1 MLYLPQGIPA
11 AKALQSEDIAVS
23 EYPLG
28 EKVAGVPCRVLV
40 LNLMPQKAV
49 TELDL
54 ARMMGKSG
62 ADVQVVFLKIKG
74 QTYKNTSAEHMN
86 AFYVDFDDVE
96 HASWD
101 GLVVTGAPV
110 EQIPFEEVRY
120 WPQLCRIMDWAY
132 ASVKSTLYICWG
144 AQAGLYHFYGVEK
157 HGLPEKRFGIF
168 SQRVTQTGHPIL
180 KGMEPEFVMPN
191 SRHTEVWE
199 SEIAEKAGPKG
210 AHVVAESTESG
221 VGIVCTD
228 DSRLIFIV
236 GHLEYEPF
244 TLDNE
249 YKRDL
254 SRNLPI
260 HAPEHYYAP
269 DGKVLYSWKS
279 DAERFYANYLA
290 IISDNPR

>member
-11 AKALQSEDIAVS
+11 AEALRQEGIAVG

-28 EKVAGVPCRVLV
+28 ERVGEAACRVLL

-62 ADVQVVFLKIKG
+62 ADVQVVFVKIKG
-74 QTYKNTSAEHMN
+74 QTYKNTSMEHMN
-86 AFYVDFDDVE
+86 AFYVDFEDVQQ
-96 HASWD
+96 ARWD
-101 GLVVTGAPV
+101 GLIVTGAPV
-110 EQIPFEEVRY
+110 EQIAFEEVRY

-132 ASVKSTLYICWG
+132 ASVKSSLYICWG
-144 AQAGLYHFYGVEK
+144 AQAGLYHFYEVEK
-157 HGLPEKRFGIF
+157 HPLPEKRFGIF
-168 SQRVTQTGHPIL
+168 SQRVTKSALPL
-180 KGMEPEFVMPN
+180 LAGMEPQFVMPN
-191 SRHTEVWE
+191 SRHTEVWKD
-199 SEIAEKAGPKG
+199 EIEQKAGPKG
-210 AHVVAESTESG
+210 AHVVAESPESG

-228 DSRLIFIV
+228 DLRLIFIV

-260 HAPEHYYAP
+260 HRPEHYYGA
-269 DGKVLYSWKS
+269 DGKVLYSWKT

-290 IISDNPR
+290 IISPNPR